1 MTDLGLPVPEFG
13 KSYPID
19 FNFNN
24 LRMGPVLRF
33 FKGLVGTDIAERVT
47 DVLKNL
53 VVRYCAFSSW
63 HSQCACNN
71 GSMI

>member
-13 KSYPID
+13 KPYPIN

-24 LRMGPVLRF
+24 LKIGPVLRF
-33 FKGLVGTDIAERVT
+33 FEGLRGTDIAERVT

-53 VVRYCAFSSW
+53 VVRYLP
-63 HSQCACNN
+63 SQV
-71 GSMI
+71 GTGIVRVI